1 MGSRRGKC
9 GFIAVGALVTIF
21 ISSTAPAD
29 GISSWSI
36 QIPSQSNVQ
45 TTANLTIGLPAGLS
59 ATQLASLSVEI
70 DRIDIT
76 ALAQISAGA
85 IAYHPP
91 QPFELGTH
99 ELHVVEYANGRI
111 ISRGSWSFSASVDG
125 KASAVRGWSMKGN
138 VAGTASER
146 VAESNLTQ
154 PAPSAFTAN
163 GTFDVKAVRT
173 ISEWTAEAS
182 VNGLYGTDNGTSAV
196 AGQAVQ
202 PGQMQLALR
211 HHKDN
216 VLLGDQTLP
225 FDNLLISGLSRRGVS
240 GHLAELPFGTDATAF
255 SVRDSSLA
263 GFYGGLGV
271 GDSSDIV
278 SGGILQSHPI
288 ANAPKALTL
297 QAGFITGS
305 SPGGLSTVVP
315 YPGNNGSFPPNSPL
329 GTVASVQSGSGNAWG
344 IGVNSEIPGTTLH
357 VNGQYASSSFDFPGV
372 MGQSNTRATDDAYS
386 AGLGMTQHLGKRWSF
401 AVNATYQDVG
411 TYFTSLAN
419 PTLAP
424 DRRAANLTGTVNGYG
439 LAVSAGGGFTEDNT
453 DDNPAIA
460 TVRSLPRTA
469 SISYAP
475 TLPASVTNW
484 LGTPSTNLSWQDAR
498 THNTSAPMGSLPTSS
513 DVQNETLGFNFAYP
527 HFSWQ
532 AGLTGGKFRDDTGQQ
547 DDTDTFGPTG
557 GFNFMLGHKG
567 FVSANLQLLD
577 VHDLKNDTHT
587 RDRNYALSGGDSF
600 WQDRLSTQLTFS
612 INHNTQQITPGAIP
626 PQLVG
631 NDVTLKTATA
641 QLFWHVLP
649 PTRTRIGADLGLS
662 ASWNDSTGLNSAA
675 LTTQGFSS
683 LATTGFQG
691 FLTATVKWP
700 LAFGD
705 P

>member
-1 MGSRRGKC
+1 L
-9 GFIAVGALVTIF
+9 IAVGALVTCG
-21 ISSTAPAD
+21 ISTTGLAD
-29 GISSWSI
+29 GVSSWSI
-36 QIPSQSNVQ
+36 QIPSQSTIQ
-45 TTANLTIGLPAGLS
+45 TTANLTVGLPAGLS
-59 ATQLASLSVEI
+59 ATQLASIAVEI
-70 DRIDIT
+70 DHIDIT
-76 ALAQISAGA
+76 ALAQIGAGT

-125 KASAVRGWSMKGN
+125 KAGVARGWSVKGN

-154 PAPSAFTAN
+154 PAPSALTAN

-182 VNGLYGTDNGTSAV
+182 VNGLYGSQNGTSAV
-196 AGQAVQ
+196 AGQALQ

-225 FDNLLISGLSRRGVS
+225 FDNLLISGLTRRGVS
-240 GHLAELPFGTDATAF
+240 GHLAELPWGTDATAF
-255 SVRDSSLA
+255 SVRDTSLA

-271 GDSSDIV
+271 SDSSDIV

-288 ANAPKALTL
+288 ASAPKALTL
-297 QAGFITGS
+297 QAGFISGS

-315 YPGNNGSFPPNSPL
+315 YPGNNGSFPPNAPNSPNSPL
-329 GTVASVQSGSGNAWG
+329 GAVANVQSGSGSAWG
-344 IGVNSEIPGTTLH
+344 LGVNSEIPGTTVH
-357 VNGQYASSSFDFPGV
+357 VNGQYASSSFNFPGTL
-372 MGQSNTRATDDAYS
+372 GQANTHASDDAFS
-386 AGLGMTQHLGKRWSF
+386 AGLGMTEHLGKLWNVMVS
-401 AVNATYQDVG
+401 AAYQDIG

-419 PTLAP
+419 PTLTP
-424 DRRAANLTGTVNGYG
+424 DRRTANLTGAVNGHG
-439 LAVSAGGGFTEDNT
+439 LTVSAGGGFSEDNT
-453 DDNPAIA
+453 DDNPVIT

-469 SISYAP
+469 SISYGP
-475 TLPASVTNW
+475 TLPSAVTNW
-484 LGTPSTNLSWQDAR
+484 LGTPSANLSWQDAR

-513 DVQNETLGFNFAYP
+513 DVENETFGFNFAYP

-532 AGLTGGKFRDDTGQQ
+532 VGVTGGKFRDYTGQQ
-547 DDTDTFGPTG
+547 DDTDTLGPTG
-557 GFNFMLGHKG
+557 GFNVMLGGKG

-577 VHDLKNDTHT
+577 AHDLKNDTHT
-587 RDRNYALSGGDSF
+587 QDRNYALSGGDSF
-600 WQDRLSTQLTFS
+600 WRDRLSAQLTFS
-612 INHNTQQITPGAIP
+612 INHNTQQIIPGAIP

-631 NDVTLKTATA
+631 NDVVLKTATA
-641 QLFWHVLP
+641 QLFWHVVP
-649 PTRTRIGADLGLS
+649 PTRTRVGCDLGLS
-662 ASWNDSTGLNSAA
+662 ASWNESTGLNTSA

-691 FLTATVKWP
+691 FLTATAKWP

>member
-59 ATQLASLSVEI
+59 ATQLASLAVEI

-532 AGLTGGKFRDDTGQQ
+532 AGLTGSRT
-547 DDTDTFGPTG
+547 
-557 GFNFMLGHKG
+557 
-567 FVSANLQLLD
+567 
-577 VHDLKNDTHT
+577 
-587 RDRNYALSGGDSF
+587 
-600 WQDRLSTQLTFS
+600 
-612 INHNTQQITPGAIP
+612 
-626 PQLVG
+626 
-631 NDVTLKTATA
+631 
-641 QLFWHVLP
+641 
-649 PTRTRIGADLGLS
+649 TRIPSDPPADS
-662 ASWNDSTGLNSAA
+662 ISCWATRAS
-675 LTTQGFSS
+675 
-683 LATTGFQG
+683 
-691 FLTATVKWP
+691 
-700 LAFGD
+700 
-705 P
+705 